1 MDVLSEVKARMGI
14 LYDDPVKDAA
24 LSSMIASCRAYMMGG
39 GVPADALDTSPLA
52 VDAYVLWARMAE
64 NSDPR
69 AMINHPVIVSIIKQ
83 LGGEP

>member
-39 GVPADALDTSPLA
+39 GVPADALDTSLLA

-64 NSDPR
+64 NSDPL
-69 AMINHPVIVSIIKQ
+69 AMVNHPVIVSIIKQ